1 MFAALHE
8 AGSGPDR
15 QFAAMR
21 HHGRKPPRNEPA
33 EERYAESRAL
43 SYVDLAD
50 AEGVSAGAQG
60 ASRRLMT
67 RLTGGGGLSTGPRGG
82 LSAGPGGGLSTG
94 PGGGLSTGPCG
105 GRSTGPAC

>member
-43 SYVDLAD
+43 SYVDL
-50 AEGVSAGAQG
+50 V
-60 ASRRLMT
+60 T
-67 RLTGGGGLSTGPRGG
+67 RKV
-82 LSAGPGGGLSTG
+82 
-94 PGGGLSTGPCG
+94 
-105 GRSTGPAC
+105 